1 MEEKKNIA
9 RAIERLQLTARGS
22 QRRRARCWAYGFVTL
37 LSVVTFVLFWCTNAF
52 RDAILWNLE
61 LRNGT
66 RSFLLWQQPPV
77 GLQINVYVFNYTNVH
92 EFENGTARKLKVQ
105 EVGPFVYRESLSRA
119 NVHLHENRTVTY
131 QEKRSFQ
138 WISGL
143 SERQKVTVPNVLLMS
158 ALAYSRDLNYLLQ
171 IGFTVLMTGLNL
183 RAKPFLELPVGEYFW
198 GYEDELFEMA
208 KRFSPL
214 KQALPYDKFGILAFR
229 SGLNAD
235 RITMHTGTD
244 DLGLIQRI
252 NGRES
257 YWIWGDEKCDRIYGT
272 DGSMFPP
279 NWIQQ
284 QPNATIYVY
293 AKEFCRQLPFRYE
306 RRSFSNGIPTLRY
319 KLPSNVFTSTRNKD
333 SCFCPKE
340 SYDSVTR
347 ICPPAGTFNISACQ
361 FGTPLIVSFPH
372 FYSGDESLFHKIE
385 GLTPQQ
391 DRHESYVDLHMHLG
405 VTVATRM
412 RFQLNLEVR
421 KAVGMPF
428 SGNLEDGSILP
439 LIWVDT
445 LIEDLPES
453 IRQMLYLSHY
463 LVNAVEAGLQW
474 CSLIGVV
481 ISFGAFLAALRNQEE
496 SIDATKPA
504 ADRRTIE
511 LDRL

>member
-1 MEEKKNIA
+1 MEEKKSIA
-9 RAIERLQLTARGS
+9 RAIERLTGGS
-22 QRRRARCWAYGFVTL
+22 QRRRGRCWAYGFAAL
-37 LSVVTFVLFWCTNAF
+37 LSVATFVLFWCTSAF

-61 LRNGT
+61 LRNGS
-66 RSFLLWQQPPV
+66 RAFLLWQRPPV
-77 GLQINVYVFNYTNVH
+77 GLQIHVYVFNYTNAR
-92 EFENGTARKLKVQ
+92 EFESGTARKLRVQ

-119 NVHLHENRTVTY
+119 NVRLHENGTVTY

-138 WISGL
+138 RISGL
-143 SERQKVTVPNVLLMS
+143 SERQNVIVPNVLLMS

-171 IGFTVLMTGLNL
+171 IGFTVMMTGLKL

-208 KRFSPL
+208 KRFLPL
-214 KQALPYDKFGILAFR
+214 KQSLPYDKFGILAFR
-229 SGLNAD
+229 NGLNAD

-252 NGRES
+252 NGHDS
-257 YWIWGDEKCDRIYGT
+257 YRIWGDEKCDRIYGT

-279 NWIQQ
+279 NWNQQ

-319 KLPSNVFTSTRNKD
+319 KLPSNVFTPTRNKD

-347 ICPPAGTFNISACQ
+347 ICPPAGTFNISACK
-361 FGTPLIVSFPH
+361 FGLPLIVSFPH
-372 FYSGDESLFHKIE
+372 FYSGDESLFQKIE
-385 GLTPQQ
+385 GLTPAQ
-391 DRHESYVDLHMHLG
+391 DRHESYVDVHTHLG

-428 SGNLEDGSILP
+428 SGNLEDGTILP
-439 LIWVDT
+439 LIWVD
-445 LIEDLPES
+445 IVIDDLPES
-453 IRQMLYLSHY
+453 IRQTLYLSHY

-481 ISFGAFLAALRNQEE
+481 VSFGALLAALRNQEE
-496 SIDATKPA
+496 SIDPTKPTTP
-504 ADRRTIE
+504 DRRTVE